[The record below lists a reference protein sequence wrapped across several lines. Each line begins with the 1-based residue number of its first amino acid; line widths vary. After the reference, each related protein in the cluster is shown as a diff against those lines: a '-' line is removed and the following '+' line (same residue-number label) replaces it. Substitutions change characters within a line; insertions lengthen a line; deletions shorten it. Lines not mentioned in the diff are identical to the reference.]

1 MDMATVVQILFGVIM
16 TGFGFWVK
24 SHRADIENLRS
35 QIQKTREDYVHKSDL
50 RELKVE
56 MTHRFDKLEELIR
69 DKKE

>member
-16 TGFGFWVK
+16 TGIGFWVK
-24 SHRADIENLRS
+24 SQRADIEGLRS

>member
-16 TGFGFWVK
+16 TGIGFWVK
-24 SHRADIENLRS
+24 SQRADIENLRS